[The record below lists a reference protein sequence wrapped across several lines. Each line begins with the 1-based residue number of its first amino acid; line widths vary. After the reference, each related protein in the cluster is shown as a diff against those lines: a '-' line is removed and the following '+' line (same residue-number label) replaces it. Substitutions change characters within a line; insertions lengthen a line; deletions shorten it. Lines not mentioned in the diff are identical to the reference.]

1 MSDILGTLKALL
13 DFVNGLGRPA
23 RSVLLQ
29 PLATVLLLL
38 ALYAGWHVQ
47 DEGNVARGLRVAFLD
62 TRSGRAARDRELEAA
77 ILRAELYQ
85 AAESDRLINQLLTAL
100 RQRTPHA
107 ARVRLGVIHNGVS
120 GITGIGLLRY
130 DVTNAVAAAGHSAG
144 ETMQNQPL
152 SEWSE
157 LLPKLL
163 SGHCEMAEVRELA
176 NLISRIAAAGHGR
189 DRRAG
194 LSGRRYPRHP
204 ARQRVRD
211 MGPRRRTAPGDGAG
225 GTDGIRAADRR
236 ADRRGA
242 GPARAEAA
250 DGDQIAMRRRA

>member
-13 DFVNGLGRPA
+13 DFINSLGRPA
-23 RSVLLQ
+23 RSALLQ

-47 DEGNVARGLRVAFLD
+47 DEGELTRGLRVAFLD
-62 TRSGRAARDRELEAA
+62 TRAGRAARDREMEAA

-100 RQRTPHA
+100 LQRTPHA

-130 DVTNAVAAAGHSAG
+130 DVTNAVAAAGHVPG
-144 ETMQNQPL
+144 DNTQNQPL

-163 SGHCEMAEVRELA
+163 SGRCEMTATAALSNPASKARLQAMGAVSVLA
-176 NLISRIAAAGHGR
+176 CPVTDIHSTLLGSVFIVWDAGDTLPEGAALTALMEYAQRIGAQIAAALDLR
-189 DRRAG
+189 VPKPR
-194 LSGRRYPRHP
+194 LGRR
-204 ARQRVRD
+204 
-211 MGPRRRTAPGDGAG
+211 
-225 GTDGIRAADRR
+225 
-236 ADRRGA
+236 
-242 GPARAEAA
+242 
-250 DGDQIAMRRRA
+250 

>member
-13 DFVNGLGRPA
+13 DFINNLGRPA
-23 RSVLLQ
+23 RSALLQ

-38 ALYAGWHVQ
+38 ALYAGWHIQ
-47 DEGNVARGLRVAFLD
+47 DEGEVTNGLRVAFLD
-62 TRSGRAARDRELEAA
+62 TRAGRAARDREVEAA

-100 RQRTPHA
+100 LQRTPHA

-130 DVTNAVAAAGHSAG
+130 DVTNAVASAGHAAGDN
-144 ETMQNQPL
+144 MQNQPL

-163 SGHCEMAEVRELA
+163 SGHCEITAVAALSNLASRARLQAMGAVSVLACPVADIHSTLLGSVFIVWDAGDTPPDGAALTALMEYAERIGA
-176 NLISRIAAAGHGR
+176 QIAAALDLRVPKPRLGR
-189 DRRAG
+189 K
-194 LSGRRYPRHP
+194 
-204 ARQRVRD
+204 
-211 MGPRRRTAPGDGAG
+211 
-225 GTDGIRAADRR
+225 
-236 ADRRGA
+236 
-242 GPARAEAA
+242 
-250 DGDQIAMRRRA
+250 